1 MARAT
6 HDAEE
11 IARALRHLRRRDL
24 KMKDVIRRVGPFTLK
39 LDRRHFPML
48 TRSIVAQQISTNVAR
63 VIWKRL
69 HDLLDPEGF
78 TAETLLRQKPEQLR
92 AIGLSSQKTRYL
104 QDLAEKITD
113 GTIRFRSLNKAS
125 DEEIIET
132 LTLVKGIG
140 EWTAQMYLIFS
151 LGRLDVFPWNDLGV
165 RMALKRIYELPDLP
179 DKKTSISLAE
189 PWRPYA
195 SVASWYCWRHGDL
208 PVE

>member
-1 MARAT
+1 MASHSHNA
-6 HDAEE
+6 DDVN
-11 IARALRHLRRRDL
+11 RALRHLRRRDQ
-24 KMKDVIRRVGPFTLK
+24 KMKDVIRRVGPFSLK
-39 LDRRHFPML
+39 LDRRHFAML
-48 TRSIVAQQISTNVAR
+48 TRSITSQQISTNVAR

-69 HDLLDPEGF
+69 HDLLDPGGF
-78 TAETLLRQKPEQLR
+78 TAENLLKQKPEQLR
-92 AIGLSSQKTRYL
+92 AIGLSSQKSRYL
-104 QDLAEKITD
+104 HDLSEKVVD
-113 GTIRFRSLNKAS
+113 GTIKFRTLNKAS

-179 DKKTSISLAE
+179 DKPTSLTLAE

-195 SVASWYCWRHGDL
+195 SIASWYCWRHGDL
-208 PVE
+208 PQE